1 MSLDEK
7 QNEMPDS
14 VVMPGAED
22 ESNAAN
28 TSMDTWD
35 HARFLLEQGKT
46 LYNSW
51 TSVDAGLLEFQAAR
65 TVIEQVDAP
74 ELLLDA
80 TLWIAHAHMKL
91 KQYDAAAQ
99 NYFAAIR
106 IMEQQHGM
114 YSHPTEQGYLWLAK
128 ALGDAGDVA
137 RSLQATLTAARIEHY
152 LAGPVGP
159 HKSRAILQQ
168 TLYKEYQ
175 YSAAD
180 ISTMWA
186 EMKESIRWELEGD
199 RLVTAGDLSGAF
211 HAYQEAASLERL
223 HWGFQDNLR
232 LTWLHRKA
240 AVALVQPTSERM
252 TKIDIVDCPWKDQP
266 MFCQQLQQGDDYYL
280 GKFSPGMAT
289 EAYARAIGAFETKT
303 SSPQGVQAWQ
313 VGLGFILPLFIFLY
327 QWRRFS
333 KSAVQDWNFI
343 KSFFS
348 KETKDPN
355 STAKLKPELVSSR
368 GTQFEAPKQDVLAS
382 KIPSSTLKNPL
393 AESAAGQEILPALQD
408 SRLVSFKY
416 QDDVASSVESL
427 GRVLAGFET
436 HMEFDHDDVLRT
448 DYHRLSPIE

>member
-7 QNEMPDS
+7 QNELLDS
-14 VVMPGAED
+14 VVLSGGED
-22 ESNAAN
+22 ESNVAN
-28 TSMDTWD
+28 SSLDTWD
-35 HARFLLEQGKT
+35 HARFLLEQGKS

-65 TVIEQVDAP
+65 HVIEQVDAP

-99 NYFAAIR
+99 NYFTAIR

-114 YSHPTEQGYLWLAK
+114 YSHATEQGYLWLAK

-137 RSLQATLTAARIEHY
+137 RSLQAALTAARIEHY

-168 TLYKEYQ
+168 TLHKEYQ

-180 ISTMWA
+180 IAAMWT
-186 EMKESIRWELEGD
+186 EMKESIRWELQGD
-199 RLVTAGDLSGAF
+199 RMVTARDQSGALR
-211 HAYQEAASLERL
+211 AYQEAANLERL

-240 AVALVQPTSERM
+240 ALTMVQRTTERM
-252 TKIDIVDCPWKDQP
+252 TKIDVVDCPTQDQP
-266 MFCQQLQQGDDYYL
+266 LFCQEFQLGDDYYL

-289 EAYARAIGAFETKT
+289 EAYARAIGAFETAA
-303 SSPQGVQAWQ
+303 PAPDGVQAWQ
-313 VGLGFILPLFIFLY
+313 VGLGFVLPLFIFLY
-327 QWRRFS
+327 QWRRFY
-333 KSAVQDWNFI
+333 KSTSQDWTFL
-343 KSFFS
+343 KYLGSM
-348 KETKDPN
+348 ETNDPH
-355 STAKLKPELVSSR
+355 AKAKWKPELVSSR
-368 GTQFEAPKQDVLAS
+368 GTQCEAPKQGVMATS
-382 KIPSSTLKNPL
+382 IPLPAVDPL
-393 AESAAGQEILPALQD
+393 AESTAGPEILPALQD

-436 HMEFDHDDVLRT
+436 HMELDHDDVLRT
-448 DYHRLSPIE
+448 DYHGLSPIE

>member
-7 QNEMPDS
+7 QNEIPDAL
-14 VVMPGAED
+14 VMPGADD

-28 TSMDTWD
+28 TSLDTWD

-65 TVIEQVDAP
+65 NVIEQVDAP

-99 NYFAAIR
+99 NYFTAIR

-114 YSHPTEQGYLWLAK
+114 YSHATEQGYLWLAK
-128 ALGDAGDVA
+128 ALGDSGDVA

-168 TLYKEYQ
+168 TLHKEYQ

-199 RLVTAGDLSGAF
+199 RLITARDPSGAF
-211 HAYQEAASLERL
+211 HAYQEAATLERL

-240 AVALVQPTSERM
+240 ALSFVQPTSLRM
-252 TKIDIVDCPWKDQP
+252 TNIDLVDCPVQQQP
-266 MFCQQLQQGDDYYL
+266 LFCQELQQADDFYL

-289 EAYARAIGAFETKT
+289 EAYARAIGAFETVTPSK
-303 SSPQGVQAWQ
+303 GVQAWQ
-313 VGLGFILPLFIFLY
+313 VGLGFILPLLIVLY
-327 QWRRFS
+327 LGRRFY
-333 KSAVQDWNFI
+333 KSTVQGRDFAKYFI
-343 KSFFS
+343 K
-348 KETKDPN
+348 ETNDLD
-355 STAKLKPELVSSR
+355 AKVKPESVSSR
-368 GTQFEAPKQDVLAS
+368 GTQVEVPTEGV
-382 KIPSSTLKNPL
+382 IGTNTPSNTSALDPL
-393 AESAAGQEILPALQD
+393 AESTEGQEILPALHD
-408 SRLVSFKY
+408 SRVVSFKY

-436 HMEFDHDDVLRT
+436 HMELEHDDVLRT

>member
-1 MSLDEK
+1 
-7 QNEMPDS
+7 MPDS
-14 VVMPGAED
+14 VVMPGADD

-28 TSMDTWD
+28 TSLDNWD

-65 TVIEQVDAP
+65 NVIEQVDAP

-99 NYFAAIR
+99 NYFTAIR

-114 YSHPTEQGYLWLAK
+114 YSHATEQGYLWLAK

-199 RLVTAGDLSGAF
+199 RLVMASDQSGAF
-211 HAYQEAASLERL
+211 RAYQEAANLERL

-240 AVALVQPTSERM
+240 ALALVQPMTELM
-252 TKIDIVDCPWKDQP
+252 TKIEVVDCPLQHQP
-266 MFCQQLQQGDDYYL
+266 MFCQELQQGDDYYL

-289 EAYARAIGAFETKT
+289 NAYARAMGAFEKVAP
-303 SSPQGVQAWQ
+303 SPPGVPAWQ
-313 VGLGFILPLFIFLY
+313 VGLGFILPLFIFLH

-333 KSAVQDWNFI
+333 KSTVQDWTFV
-343 KSFFS
+343 KYFVA
-348 KETKDPN
+348 KETEDPN
-355 STAKLKPELVSSR
+355 SNARLKPESVSSR
-368 GTQFEAPKQDVLAS
+368 GTQFEAPKQDVMATT
-382 KIPSSTLKNPL
+382 KTLSPATDPL
-393 AESAAGQEILPALQD
+393 AESTAGQEILPALQD

-436 HMEFDHDDVLRT
+436 HMELDHDDVLRS

>member
-1 MSLDEK
+1 
-7 QNEMPDS
+7 MPDS
-14 VVMPGAED
+14 VVLPATEE

-28 TSMDTWD
+28 TSLDTWD

-46 LYNSW
+46 LYHSW

-65 TVIEQVDAP
+65 NAIEQVEAP
-74 ELLLDA
+74 ELLLEA

-99 NYFAAIR
+99 NYFTAIR
-106 IMEQQHGM
+106 NMEQQHGM
-114 YSHPTEQGYLWLAK
+114 YSHATEQGYLWLAK

-137 RSLQATLTAARIEHY
+137 RSLQAALTAARIEHY

-168 TLYKEYQ
+168 TLHKEYQ

-180 ISTMWA
+180 ITAMWA

-199 RLVTAGDLSGAF
+199 RLVTASDHSGAF
-211 HAYQEAASLERL
+211 HAYQEAATLERL

-240 AVALVQPTSERM
+240 ALALVQPSTDRM
-252 TKIDIVDCPWKDQP
+252 TKMEVVDCPDQDQP
-266 MFCQQLQQGDDYYL
+266 KFCQELQQGDDYYL

-289 EAYARAIGAFETKT
+289 EAYARAIGAFEKVAP
-303 SSPQGVQAWQ
+303 SPNGVPAWQ
-313 VGLGFILPLFIFLY
+313 MGLGLILPLFLFLY
-327 QWRRFS
+327 QWRRLS
-333 KSAVQDWNFI
+333 KSINQDW
-343 KSFFS
+343 SFAKYFVT
-348 KETKDPN
+348 KETKDSN
-355 STAKLKPELVSSR
+355 SQAKLKPDSVSSR
-368 GTQFEAPKQDVLAS
+368 GTQVDAPTQLVIANKNSSA
-382 KIPSSTLKNPL
+382 PSDPL
-393 AESAAGQEILPALQD
+393 AESTAGQEILPALQD
-408 SRLVSFKY
+408 SRLVSFQY
-416 QDDVASSVESL
+416 QDEVASSVESL

-436 HMEFDHDDVLRT
+436 HMELDHDDVLRT